1 MDSITWEYIFNN
13 FPFPTSDVDYLFV
26 IVNLGMIFMF
36 CFSIYHSKNVD
47 KYITYRKCAC
57 GVVGFL
63 FVNIIGWMYVN
74 VKVPASQSLNRE
86 LFLSVDQATS
96 AKIVHCTAN
105 IEEMPKT
112 RQDVET
118 LISCLRSTKKEVE
131 ENVSRGKE
139 VLQNHFEFN
148 HYQSS
153 SFEETG
159 KDFLWEKEKEDLDI
173 GDGTFSNPLR
183 TGELFR
189 QISES
194 ENTPLGHVQ
203 FDCDGKYRLVEGD
216 QNRGETTIDI
226 INEENQWIIESRY
239 NDDGEFIWR
248 AAIEKSTTDD
258 AFPTGPWL
266 SAMEEIKM
274 LHIPTV
280 GWLCLI
286 DGRAVLLR
294 R

>member
-1 MDSITWEYIFNN
+1 MYSITLGNAFY
-13 FPFPTSDVDYLFV
+13 YL
-26 IVNLGMIFMF
+26 IF
-36 CFSIYHSKNVD
+36 CFVFVGGLAFCILFFCPSKDGD
-47 KYITYRKCAC
+47 KYAIYKKCGSEMATILLWSIAIC
-57 GVVGFL
+57 
-63 FVNIIGWMYVN
+63 MYIHE
-74 VKVPASQSLNRE
+74 PASPDLNRK

-96 AKIVHCTAN
+96 AEIVHCTAN

-118 LISCLRSTKKEVE
+118 LISCLHSTNEE
-131 ENVSRGKE
+131 ENVSRGKKI
-139 VLQNHFEFN
+139 LQNSFEFK
-148 HYQSS
+148 HPVHS

-159 KDFLWEKEKEDLDI
+159 EGFLWEKEKEDLDI

-194 ENTPLGHVQ
+194 ENTPFGHVT
-203 FDCDGKYRLVEGD
+203 FDSNSKYSLAGGD
-216 QNRGETTIDI
+216 LSRGETTIDI
-226 INEENQWIIESRY
+226 IDEKNQWIVESRY
-239 NDDGEFIWR
+239 NDDAEFIWMV
-248 AAIEKSTTDD
+248 AIEKPTTDEP
-258 AFPTGPWL
+258 FPTGPWL